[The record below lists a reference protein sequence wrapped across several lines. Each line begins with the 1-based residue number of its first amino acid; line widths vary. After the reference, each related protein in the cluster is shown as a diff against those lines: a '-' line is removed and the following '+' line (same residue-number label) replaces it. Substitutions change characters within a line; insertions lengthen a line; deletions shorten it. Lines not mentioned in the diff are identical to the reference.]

1 MRQIVEHLLSAFPL
15 RIEIVLSRKKREA
28 FGMDAGVPLFVF
40 CFCFF
45 QSKPGASLRLVAL
58 LRTLERVKPPP
69 EKETEFREGVNHNL
83 GSPAWSEKE
92 NSTSVGSRFKQ

>member
-40 CFCFF
+40 CFF
-45 QSKPGASLRLVAL
+45 QGKPGASSRLVAL
-58 LRTLERVKPPP
+58 LKTLERVKPLP
-69 EKETEFREGVNHNL
+69 EKETEFQGGVNHNL

-92 NSTSVGSRFKQ
+92 NSTSVGSRFKR